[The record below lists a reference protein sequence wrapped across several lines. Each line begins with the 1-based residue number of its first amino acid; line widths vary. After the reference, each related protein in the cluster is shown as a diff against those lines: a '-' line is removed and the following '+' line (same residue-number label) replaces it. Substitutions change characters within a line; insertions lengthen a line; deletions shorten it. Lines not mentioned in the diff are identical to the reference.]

1 MLRCNED
8 SRIFEGSGQWHTQ
21 QMQNKEESK
30 TAKKKKTHINLEVQD
45 LLRVTNHLHI
55 WCMRW
60 SGKFWCNKIL
70 NWNSSKML
78 TVQNQRNSVKLTISN
93 FYRFKNVHC
102 FLKKKQTT
110 CSIIFMMLIN
120 LSTIYISG
128 STCINVFFWLC
139 YWIDKTLVNLDKI
152 FFICHAITILICFIR
167 LKSKSC
173 LPCLATFF

>member
-1 MLRCNED
+1 MRTPGYLKGVANGTHNRC
-8 SRIFEGSGQWHTQ
+8 RTRKKARQ
-21 QMQNKEESK
+21 Q
-30 TAKKKKTHINLEVQD
+30 KKKTHINLEVQD

-102 FLKKKQTT
+102 FFKKKTRPLVLSSSW
-110 CSIIFMMLIN
+110 CWSIWVPSIFQEVPVLMFSSDYAIELIK
-120 LSTIYISG
+120 L
-128 STCINVFFWLC
+128 
-139 YWIDKTLVNLDKI
+139 
-152 FFICHAITILICFIR
+152 
-167 LKSKSC
+167 
-173 LPCLATFF
+173 